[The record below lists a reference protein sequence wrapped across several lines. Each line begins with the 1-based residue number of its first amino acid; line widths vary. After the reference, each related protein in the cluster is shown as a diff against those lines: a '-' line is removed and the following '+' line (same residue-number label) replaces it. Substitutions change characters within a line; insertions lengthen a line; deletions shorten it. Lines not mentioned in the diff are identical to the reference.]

1 MVTPNNRRRK
11 ITGKKQ
17 QKRLTSYFQDPS
29 TTSSS
34 LVSLSSTSLRKRQR
48 ASSSSTSS
56 SSNAAKFRAQNGGSS
71 FGVCPICQSTIAWH
85 ILESHASECHGKS
98 KETCDNDDNNSTKVI
113 ARQPGQSTIATATT
127 TTNYN
132 TASSRCYNN
141 DVIIGSLKGESN
153 SASTSASAIH
163 QLVEKQ
169 SSSSSSS
176 SSSPIRSIIPPTIT
190 LTTTTTTE
198 VAELNTIIS
207 PQIAPIF
214 HLKSPS
220 SSSSS
225 SATQQQQQQQLSR
238 PHTFEPIPGLFVYE
252 DFITEEEES
261 MILYGIDVV
270 DTLPWKLS
278 KFNGKHIGKRWGVH
292 CNLRDRRVDALENP
306 LPDILQQIVL
316 PKLKRLFFQKGKTK
330 NTTIPN
336 EANSIDYRRKQG
348 HWLQDHVDDRKLS
361 KEVIFNLSLIGDCYM
376 TFKNIAKHRNIA
388 VPKQRVLL
396 KRRCLQ
402 IITGKSRYDFTHGI
416 TNSDLLSDRRIS
428 ITMRESPLTKSKPK
442 PKPIT
447 ITKSAI
453 TTIITQKRIPR

>member
-1 MVTPNNRRRK
+1 MVTPNDRRSK

-29 TTSSS
+29 TTSS
-34 LVSLSSTSLRKRQR
+34 LLSSSSSRKRQR
-48 ASSSSTSS
+48 SSLTS
-56 SSNAAKFRAQNGGSS
+56 SSNAANFRAQNGGSS
-71 FGVCPICQSTIAWH
+71 FGVCPICQSSIAWH
-85 ILESHASECHGKS
+85 ILESHASECYGKS
-98 KETCDNDDNNSTKVI
+98 KETNDNDDSNNKKVT
-113 ARQPGQSTIATATT
+113 ARPGQPTT
-127 TTNYN
+127 TTNNNNN
-132 TASSRCYNN
+132 TASSRCNNN
-141 DVIIGSLKGESN
+141 DVITGRIKGESK
-153 SASTSASAIH
+153 SASAIH
-163 QLVEKQ
+163 QLVETQ

-176 SSSPIRSIIPPTIT
+176 RSIIPPKITI
-190 LTTTTTTE
+190 TTTTTE
-198 VAELNTIIS
+198 VAEVNTIIS

-225 SATQQQQQQQLSR
+225 SATQQQQQLPR

-261 MILYGIDVV
+261 MILYGIDAI
-270 DTLPWKLS
+270 DMLPWKLS
-278 KFNGKHIGKRWGVH
+278 KLNGKHIGKRWGVH
-292 CNLRDRRVDALENP
+292 CNLRDRRVDAPENP

-316 PKLKRLFFQKGKTK
+316 PKLKRLIYQNGKK

-416 TNSDLLSDRRIS
+416 TNSDLLSDQRIS
-428 ITMRESPLTKSKPK
+428 ITMRESPLTKSKSK
-442 PKPIT
+442 SKLKS
-447 ITKSAI
+447 ITKSA
-453 TTIITQKRIPR
+453 TTTKNE